1 LPLFFIQVVIF
12 CKANWTFFN
21 DTCVIPTHTLSF
33 EVTYYH
39 VLFMACPKHAF
50 AYGNVNCNGS
60 QLTTCKRI
68 NAKTFK
74 LLPSW
79 FHLCYYF
86 FYEFILCQKRFHY
99 LTNVA
104 LAVLNASNK
113 PTLAWWGHQYHQWS
127 SLQSRM
133 YHTKF

>member
-1 LPLFFIQVVIF
+1 MLMAFTNFKVSRKNMILLTTFLFTNVFNLRRAKPTTLQALSHSWWPLPLFFIQVVIF

-74 LLPSW
+74 LLPS
-79 FHLCYYF
+79 
-86 FYEFILCQKRFHY
+86 
-99 LTNVA
+99 
-104 LAVLNASNK
+104 
-113 PTLAWWGHQYHQWS
+113 
-127 SLQSRM
+127 
-133 YHTKF
+133 